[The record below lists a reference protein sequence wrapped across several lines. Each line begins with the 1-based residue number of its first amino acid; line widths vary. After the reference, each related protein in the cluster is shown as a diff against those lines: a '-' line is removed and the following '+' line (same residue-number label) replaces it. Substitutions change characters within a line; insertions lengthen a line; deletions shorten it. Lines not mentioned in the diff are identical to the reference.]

1 MEATNKVENLSSL
14 RNLEYLSIT
23 NGSVNHETFIG
34 LNKLISL
41 KLNRCDVFG
50 CHDFDILFNLSN
62 LEILE
67 INKLYFPVNLDGL
80 ENLAVLS
87 LSDIKDFDYIKH
99 LSDNLRGL
107 KLRFS
112 GVESNTMEF
121 FKRYSFPNLT
131 HLLLLDGFNPD
142 WLNSLSNLVKLRIR
156 IRRNF
161 KINLKGDFSK
171 LKNLRYLDISRNRF
185 YFEPNAFLG
194 LDSLETIII
203 KRSLLNHKKVTLKK
217 GVFNGLSSLK
227 TLDLT
232 SNNIKFIDPEVF
244 IHTPMLNHLKIG
256 GINCKLNENTFSHLK
271 NLKTIEMAKSDL
283 NQIDSNV
290 LETLR
295 RSNIKILIYK

>member
-1 MEATNKVENLSSL
+1 VENLSSL

-41 KLNRCDVFG
+41 KLNRCGVF
-50 CHDFDILFNLSN
+50 CCRDFDILSNLCN

-67 INKLYFPVNLDGL
+67 INKLSFPVNLDGL
-80 ENLAVLS
+80 ENLAVLY
-87 LSDIKDFDYIKH
+87 LSDIKNFDYIKN

-131 HLLLLDGFNPD
+131 HLLLVNGFNPD
-142 WLNSLSNLVKLRIR
+142 WLNSLSNLIKLQIR
-156 IRRNF
+156 IRRICN
-161 KINLKGDFSK
+161 INIKGDLFSK

-185 YFEPNAFLG
+185 YFEPNVFLG
-194 LDSLETIII
+194 LDNLETLVI
-203 KRSLLNHKKVTLKK
+203 KRSLLNHKKVALQK

-227 TLDLT
+227 SLDLT
-232 SNNIKFIDPEVF
+232 SNNIEFIDQEVF
-244 IHTPMLNHLKIG
+244 IHTPNLTHLKIG
-256 GINCKLNENTFSHLK
+256 GINCKLDEKTFCHLK
-271 NLKTIEMAKSDL
+271 NLKTIEMSKSDL
-283 NQIDSNV
+283 NHIDSNV
-290 LETLR
+290 LETFK

>member
-41 KLNRCDVFG
+41 KLNRCGVF
-50 CHDFDILFNLSN
+50 CCRDFDILSNLCN

-67 INKLYFPVNLDGL
+67 INKLSFPVNLHSL
-80 ENLAVLS
+80 ENLAFLS
-87 LSDIKDFDYIKH
+87 LSDVKDFDYIKN

-112 GVESNTMEF
+112 GVESNTMGF

-131 HLLLLDGFNPD
+131 HLLLVDGFNPD
-142 WLNSLSNLVKLRIR
+142 WLNSFSNLVKLRIR
-156 IRRNF
+156 IRRNCN
-161 KINLKGDFSK
+161 INLKGDFSK

-185 YFEPNAFLG
+185 YFEPNMFLG
-194 LDSLETIII
+194 LDSLETLII
-203 KRSLLNHKKVTLKK
+203 KRSLLNHKKVALKK
-217 GVFNGLSSLK
+217 GVFNGLRSLK

-232 SNNIKFIDPEVF
+232 SNNIEYIHPEVF
-244 IHTPMLNHLKIG
+244 IDTPKLNHLKIG

-271 NLKTIEMAKSDL
+271 QLKTIEMAKSDL
-283 NQIDSNV
+283 NHIDLNV
-290 LETLR
+290 LETLKI
-295 RSNIKILIYK
+295 SNIELFIY